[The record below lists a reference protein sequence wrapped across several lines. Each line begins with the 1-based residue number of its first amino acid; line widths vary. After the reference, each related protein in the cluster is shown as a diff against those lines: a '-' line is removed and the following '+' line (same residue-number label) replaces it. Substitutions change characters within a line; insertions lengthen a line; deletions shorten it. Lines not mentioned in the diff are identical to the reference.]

1 MNTYT
6 AYPFY
11 NEVIHYFLLIF
22 LNCYIF
28 VLTLEIPKKSN
39 FPKYYAV
46 WNEDFQK
53 ILPGYMLH
61 FFPLFPGPSS
71 LHSGIQREDTGT
83 G

>member
-46 WNEDFQK
+46 
-53 ILPGYMLH
+53 
-61 FFPLFPGPSS
+61 
-71 LHSGIQREDTGT
+71 
-83 G
+83 